1 MRSYD
6 TKARTALSD
15 YLRTNAERQFTAE
28 ELAVIMSE
36 SAGKSTVYRLLAKLC
51 EDGEIRRLP
60 REGERGSYYQAI
72 PDEKCLGHL
81 HLKCPKCGLLVH
93 LEDAESRRIAAIA
106 LENGFAI
113 DTKLTMLYGVCSK
126 CAERASRSEIA
137 AKPR

>member
-6 TKARTALSD
+6 TKAKSALSEF
-15 YLRTNAERQFTAE
+15 LRKNADRQFTAE
-28 ELAVIMSE
+28 ELADIMSK
-36 SAGKSTVYRLLAKLC
+36 SAGKSTVYRLLARLC
-51 EDGEIRRLP
+51 DEGEIRRLP

-72 PDEKCLGHL
+72 PDETCLGHL

-113 DTKLTMLYGVCSK
+113 DTKLTMLYGL
-126 CAERASRSEIA
+126 CAACRGAE
-137 AKPR
+137 